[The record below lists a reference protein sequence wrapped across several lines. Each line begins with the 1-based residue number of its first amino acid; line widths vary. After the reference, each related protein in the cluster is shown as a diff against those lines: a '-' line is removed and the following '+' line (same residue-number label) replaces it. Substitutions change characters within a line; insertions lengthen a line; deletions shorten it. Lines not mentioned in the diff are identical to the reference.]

1 MDIKAPKM
9 FFPESK
15 IQQKFS
21 IFCLLAACFFAFSF
35 NHIVLT
41 KYHFLLGQASFYG
54 IVLALLTSH
63 FRIPKRSLVFMACFL
78 AYCLGSAALFCYAG
92 QGLCTKRPYTAVI
105 SVVLV
110 FLTVQYLAAL
120 VGNIPSFSSLME
132 KVFVYSAWALVILAM
147 PDIWRI
153 AQGGVVH
160 SPPYGI
166 DFLVPLSFNSYSS
179 NRLQGFTQEPSYF
192 GMVIATLYPIC
203 FMRLN
208 QKCTLWRL
216 FLVIALWVCLAFS
229 LSRTGLFA
237 CAITSVLIL
246 ALWPKRLL
254 VLMIVLGVFAV
265 AWQQLPQLRNT
276 LFLSFSWIP
285 LFSSPVLD
293 GSSLV
298 RLAHIVGALKV
309 WLANPLFGVGL
320 GQSGFI
326 LNQFYPSWYTP
337 ASPEYSAWVSQT
349 SVGGVPALSFLPKLL
364 AEIGLLGTAI
374 LIWWAMPAVRNC
386 FKAFGNPS
394 TRMFTFAFLGFLI
407 ALFGVDGYLYL
418 PAWIIFGVLLGL
430 ARKEKTHNL

>member
-1 MDIKAPKM
+1 MDTKAPKM

-41 KYHFLLGQASFYG
+41 KFHFLLGQASFYC

-63 FRIPKRSLVFMACFL
+63 FDVPKRSLVFIACFL

-92 QGLCTKRPYTAVI
+92 QGLCTKRPYTAAF

-120 VGNIPSFSSLME
+120 VGKIPSFSFLIE

-147 PDIWRI
+147 PDIWMI
-153 AQGGVVH
+153 AQGGTVQ

-166 DFLVPLSFNSYSS
+166 DLLAPLGFHSYAS

-192 GMVIATLYPIC
+192 GMVVATLYPIC

-208 QKCTLWRL
+208 QKWSLLRL
-216 FLVIALWVCLAFS
+216 LLVIALWVCLAFS

-254 VLMIVLGVFAV
+254 LLIIVFGIFAL
-265 AWQQLPQLRNT
+265 AWQQLPQLRNG
-276 LFLSFSWIP
+276 LFLSFAWIP
-285 LFSSPVLD
+285 LLSTPVLD

-337 ASPEYSAWVSQT
+337 ASPEYSNWVSQAPL
-349 SVGGVPALSFLPKLL
+349 GGVPSLSFLPKLL
-364 AEIGLLGTAI
+364 AEIGLLGAAI

-386 FKAFGNPS
+386 FKAFENPNA
-394 TRMFTFAFLGFLI
+394 RMFTFAFLGFLI
-407 ALFGVDGYLYL
+407 ASFGVDGYLYL
-418 PAWIIFGVLLGL
+418 PAWVIFGVLVGL
-430 ARKEKTHNL
+430 LRKGATHNL